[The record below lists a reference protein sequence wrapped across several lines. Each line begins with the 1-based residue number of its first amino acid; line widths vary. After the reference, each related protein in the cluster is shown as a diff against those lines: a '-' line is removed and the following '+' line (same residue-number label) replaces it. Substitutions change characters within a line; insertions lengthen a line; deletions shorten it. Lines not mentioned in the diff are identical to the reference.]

1 MSRRLQASDVQAI
14 GPVVLQ
20 AESANVDAVDIE
32 RRTITGLVVPY
43 GVGGRTN
50 LGQGLK
56 IRAGAVRFRDP
67 AAPRVMGVY
76 GHTGLPGAPKP
87 VAPEGVVV
95 SRMVAY
101 EDDAQVLRMKFK
113 VPATPLGDQLLAE
126 ADPYEGTRS
135 SLSIELVDCALDP
148 WTGDLVDGLCEFVG
162 HVPLGAYD
170 DAKVTS
176 VAASLYYPIPEGDDV
191 QRRLSTPYT
200 REMIQVGGGGQPGQQ
215 QQAPAVQPVPQQQQ
229 QAAPVLQPQPQP
241 QHQLAPLQAQPVQQ
255 QQAAQPVQQQQAQP
269 LDWSALAAFAQASGL
284 LQAQQQGSPA
294 VFSQPQQPPAQ
305 PVYAA
310 SPGGVLPQGGLP
322 SPGQQ
327 PSAGPKVGNDAVR
340 RMAQLQAQ
348 AYRQGGF
355 TPQLQAAL
363 ADITPNSG
371 GLDLFDAPAGVIG
384 EQLWSGEGAY
394 QRRYTTLM
402 RQQPLTSWKGTGWE
416 WVTKPKV
423 DVYAGNKAAIPTNTV
438 SVAPKEWEA
447 ERVAGG
453 WDIDRK
459 FKDFGDAAFWEGF
472 YAAQTDSYREVT
484 DDQAVAFLV
493 TSARDITTDANVP
506 TEYQGV
512 NVAQADIFKAAA
524 LGNAILEDT
533 KNVKRSASY
542 VLMNSA
548 DWLSLLN
555 YTNLDLPAF
564 LQLLGVKPEQFMRTG
579 DVPAG
584 SLIMGVTQAATF
596 RELGNGA
603 PIRVEALNVAQ
614 AGVDSAVYGYT
625 AKSLDRPGGIISV
638 PLVPAAG

>member
-1 MSRRLQASDVQAI
+1 MTRGRILQAAA
-14 GPVVLQ
+14 PVVLQ
-20 AESANVDAVDIE
+20 AEAAQVEDIDVQ
-32 RRTITGLVVPY
+32 RRVITGLVVPY
-43 GVGGRTN
+43 GVPGRTN
-50 LGQGLK
+50 VGHTA
-56 IRAGAVRFRDP
+56 IRAGAVQFREPDR
-67 AAPRVMGVY
+67 RVIGVY
-76 GHTGLPGAPKP
+76 GHTGLPGEPKP
-87 VAPEGVVV
+87 VWPEGAAV
-95 SRMVAY
+95 SRMVAM
-101 EDDAQVLRMKFK
+101 EDTPDALRMRFK
-113 VPATPLGDQLLAE
+113 VAATPLGDQLLAE
-126 ADPYEGTRS
+126 ADPAMGTRS
-135 SLSIELVDCALDP
+135 SLSIEMVGLQYDP
-148 WTGDLVDGLCEFVG
+148 WTGDIVSGLCEFVG

-170 DAKVTS
+170 DAKVTA
-176 VAASLYYPIPEGDDV
+176 VAASLHYPNPEGDDV
-191 QRRLSTPYT
+191 RRRLSRSPFA
-200 REMIQVGGGGQPGQQ
+200 REFIVVGGGGQPGQPQQQAQQ
-215 QQAPAVQPVPQQQQ
+215 QQAPAQPGGQPQQQQ
-229 QAAPVLQPQPQP
+229 APAPVFQQQPQQ
-241 QHQLAPLQAQPVQQ
+241 QQQLAPLQAQ
-255 QQAAQPVQQQQAQP
+255 QQAPAQLVPQQQAQP
-269 LDWSALAAFAQASGL
+269 VDWSALAAFAQASGL
-284 LQAQQQGSPA
+284 LQAQQAPPPA
-294 VFSQPQQPPAQ
+294 VFGQPQQPAQ

-310 SPGGVLPQGGLP
+310 SPGGVLPQGALP
-322 SPGQQ
+322 APVQ

-340 RMAQLQAQ
+340 RMAALQAQ

-423 DVYAGNKAAIPTNTV
+423 DVYPGNKAVIPTNTV

-493 TSARDITTDANVP
+493 ASARDITTDANVP

-638 PLVPAAG
+638 PLVPAG